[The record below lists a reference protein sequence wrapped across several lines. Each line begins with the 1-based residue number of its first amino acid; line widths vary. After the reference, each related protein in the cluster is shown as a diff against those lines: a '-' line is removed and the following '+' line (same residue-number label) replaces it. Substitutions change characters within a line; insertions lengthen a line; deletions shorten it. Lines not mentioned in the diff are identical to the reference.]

1 MDYGMIGKIEKA
13 RRYAEQTDRIQ
24 FEQLTVTFSGD
35 NNPHTVMYAE
45 GCWHCDC
52 NFFASR
58 RVCSHTMA
66 MERLLG
72 VMLPPEAMAPAEP
85 ARALA

>member
-13 RRYAEQTDRIQ
+13 RRYAEQTERIQ
-24 FEQLTVTFSGD
+24 FEQFTVTFNGE

-45 GCWHCDC
+45 GSWHCDC

-58 RVCSHTMA
+58 GLCSHTMA
-66 MERLLG
+66 MERILG
-72 VMLPPEAMAPAEP
+72 QMLTIATSVPEEN
-85 ARALA
+85 